1 MWSEVEE
8 GTNYRTAAAQRG
20 DRPVVLLVH
29 GEDVVK
35 HLAVIRRDPAG
46 PLGAQVE
53 TAGESA
59 PLGTVIRWASDVPG
73 AGTRGVHED
82 LVLQPLATQH
92 VLEDPLGQ
100 RRTAD
105 ISQANEQ
112 DAYHLCVI

>member
-29 GEDVVK
+29 GEDVVEL
-35 HLAVIRRDPAG
+35 LAVVRRDPAC

-59 PLGTVIRWASDVPG
+59 PLGTVVRRTSDVPG

-82 LVLQPLATQH
+82 LVLQSLAPQH
-92 VLEDPLGQ
+92 VFEDPLCQ

-105 ISQANEQ
+105 IT
-112 DAYHLCVI
+112 